1 MTRQLTSYPLT
12 SKGAN
17 LIEKHKNYLIEYGD
31 KSGVNLIDRIESSV
45 KSGPERKPSKT
56 AGETAVVL
64 PSNSDRDAWDY
75 GSTENDYNQHPAVTI

>member
-1 MTRQLTSYPLT
+1 M
-12 SKGAN
+12 
-17 LIEKHKNYLIEYGD
+17 IEKHKNYLIEYGD

-56 AGETAVVL
+56 AGVTAVVL

>member
-56 AGETAVVL
+56 ELCIIGI
-64 PSNSDRDAWDY
+64 
-75 GSTENDYNQHPAVTI
+75 Q

>member
-1 MTRQLTSYPLT
+1 M
-12 SKGAN
+12 
-17 LIEKHKNYLIEYGD
+17 IEKHKNYLIEYGD

-56 AGETAVVL
+56 AGVTAVVL
-64 PSNSDRDAWDY
+64 ASKDSEYGVVCPSSHSDRDAWDY